1 MIGEAPHAPFAHNG
15 LLAGRVVLVAGA
27 NGALGEAASRA
38 CAAAGAT
45 VVLLGRRV
53 PRLQRLHDALAA
65 VGPAPAIYPL
75 DLLGA
80 TPDDYAQLA
89 ASIGEQLGRLDGILH
104 AAAEFQGL
112 TPLQNTDPLEF
123 VNALHVNVGA
133 PFLLTRACL
142 PLLRK
147 APDAAVAFVLDDPR
161 RVGRAYWGGYGVSKF
176 ALRGLMDVLADE
188 LEQSSVRVSG
198 LQPGPMQTGLRAK
211 AFMSERPGTWPPA
224 SAYADAC
231 VHLLSAAGSEHR
243 GRVWAPAIAWPALD
257 ASAVTPASSQ
267 ATPSALNLPMA
278 PVPDA
283 AS

>member
-1 MIGEAPHAPFAHNG
+1 M
-15 LLAGRVVLVAGA
+15 LVSGA

-38 CAAAGAT
+38 CAMAGAT

-53 PRLQRLHDALAA
+53 PRLQRLHDELAA
-65 VGPAPAIYPL
+65 IGPQPAIYPL

-80 TPDDYAQLA
+80 TPDDYAQMA
-89 ASIGEQLGRLDGILH
+89 ARIEDGMGRLDGILH

-142 PLLRK
+142 PLLRR
-147 APDAAVAFVLDDPR
+147 APDAAVVFVLDDPH

-176 ALRGLMDVLADE
+176 ALLGLLEVLADE
-188 LEQSSVRVSG
+188 LEQSSVRVSA
-198 LQPGPMQTGLRAK
+198 LQPGQMQTGLRAK

-231 VHLLSAAGSEHR
+231 VHLLSAAGREHR
-243 GRVWAPAIAWPALD
+243 GQVWSPPVAWPPIQIAAD
-257 ASAVTPASSQ
+257 DGIAASST
-267 ATPSALNLPMA
+267 ATTPLPLPMA
-278 PVPDA
+278 ATSAPERAP
-283 AS
+283 